1 MNHQQQQPFR
11 SDPAEVEA
19 WAKDLTQQF
28 SQLLATQQTRRAQ
41 EALRKRVQST
51 SRSRSR
57 SPVPPAPLHRQ
68 TPSPVPPTAL
78 SSTAAR
84 SPRPPPVPP
93 KIPNNYPSSAA
104 SSSSSSYVA
113 PAPTSPLPMS
123 PSQPQFQPQPHPHPH
138 PQYQQPPQQ
147 PSSSSSSHLRPPPT
161 PTRPFTRVNSA
172 PTSSNLPPPYV
183 AVRPVPRQPQPPSD
197 SASTQFRN
205 FLMGL
210 SETPVRYENPGLL
223 DNALSV
229 IPLDQIYGEAEE
241 EHMLFKAQAQ
251 SLGQF
256 KEEWGYQ
263 DCVIRA
269 LLRWFKRT
277 FFTWVDCP
285 ICPNCGTKTE
295 LQGLTPPNPDEIVRG
310 ATRTELYKCPKQ
322 DCQRHERFPR
332 YSDVWALLEAR
343 RGRCGEWANCFSM
356 LCRAV
361 GGRVRWIWN
370 SEDHVWTEVYSDHQ
384 QRWVHVDACEEAWDQ
399 PRLYTEGW
407 GKQIAYCVAFSH
419 DGGAADVTRRY
430 VRNPRMHGLPRTRC
444 PEEVLLYIIDE
455 IREKRRKNLSDE
467 DKKRLM
473 REDMR
478 EEQEFKEYVAAV
490 LAAEVGAGAAA
501 HLDLQRPS
509 EAEKRPRESGRG
521 EWTRV
526 RGEDGQHSG
535 PANRPGGRGGP

>member
-1 MNHQQQQPFR
+1 MDQQNFR
-11 SDPAEVEA
+11 NDPAEVEA
-19 WAKDLTQQF
+19 WAKDLTHQF
-28 SQLLATQQTRRAQ
+28 SQLLATQHTRRAQ
-41 EALRKRVQST
+41 DALRKRVQST

-57 SPVPPAPLHRQ
+57 SPVPPSSIHRQ
-68 TPSPVPPTAL
+68 TPSPSPSIA
-78 SSTAAR
+78 SSSAAGSR
-84 SPRPPPVPP
+84 SPRPPPLPP
-93 KIPNNYPSSAA
+93 KIPN
-104 SSSSSSYVA
+104 
-113 PAPTSPLPMS
+113 TT
-123 PSQPQFQPQPHPHPH
+123 PH
-138 PQYQQPPQQ
+138 PQYPSSTPSLPSTSTMHSPMPSQSSFQ
-147 PSSSSSSHLRPPPT
+147 PSSSSASSSSAYSSPAPSSHLRPPPT
-161 PTRPFTRVNSA
+161 PTRQFTRVNSA
-172 PTSSNLPPPYV
+172 PSSSSNLPPPYV
-183 AVRPVPRQPQPPSD
+183 AVRPIPRQPQPPSD
-197 SASTQFRN
+197 SASMQFRN

-210 SETPVRYENPGLL
+210 SETPLRYENPGLL
-223 DNALSV
+223 DNALGV

-251 SLGQF
+251 SLGKF

-269 LLRWFKRT
+269 LLRWFKRV

-295 LQGLTPPNPDEIVRG
+295 LQGLTPPNPDEIARG
-310 ATRTELYKCPKQ
+310 ATRTELYKCPKS

-332 YSDVWALLEAR
+332 YSDVWALLETR

-361 GGRVRWIWN
+361 GGRVRWVWN
-370 SEDHVWTEVYSDHQ
+370 SEDHVWTEVYSEHQ

-407 GKQIAYCVAFSH
+407 GKQIGYCVAFSH

-430 VRNPRMHGLPRTRC
+430 VRNPRLHGSPRTRC
-444 PEEVLLYIIDE
+444 PEEVLLFIIDE
-455 IREKRRKNLSDE
+455 IKDKRRKNLSDE

-473 REDMR
+473 MEDRR

-501 HLDLQRPS
+501 HLDMRRPG
-509 EAEKRPRESGRG
+509 EEEKRPRESGRG

-526 RGEDGQHSG
+526 RGEDGHSG

>member
-1 MNHQQQQPFR
+1 MDQNFR
-11 SDPAEVEA
+11 NSDPVEVEA
-19 WAKDLTQQF
+19 WAKDLTHQF

-57 SPVPPAPLHRQ
+57 SPVPPSVHRQ
-68 TPSPVPPTAL
+68 TPSPSP
-78 SSTAAR
+78 SSTSSAAR

-93 KIPNNYPSSAA
+93 KIPNTQPATTSS
-104 SSSSSSYVA
+104 
-113 PAPTSPLPMS
+113 TSLPMS
-123 PSQPQFQPQPHPHPH
+123 PSHPFH
-138 PQYQQPPQQ
+138 
-147 PSSSSSSHLRPPPT
+147 PSSSSSSSSSSSNHLRPPST
-161 PTRPFTRVNSA
+161 PRPVQRVNSA
-172 PTSSNLPPPYV
+172 PTSSSNLPPPYV
-183 AVRPVPRQPQPPSD
+183 AVRPIPRQPQAPSD
-197 SASTQFRN
+197 NASTQFRN
-205 FLMGL
+205 FLVGL
-210 SETPVRYENPGLL
+210 SETPVKYENPGLL

-229 IPLDQIYGEAEE
+229 IPMDQIHGEAEE

-251 SLGQF
+251 SLGHF

-269 LLRWFKRT
+269 LLRWFKRV

-285 ICPNCGTKTE
+285 VCPNCRTKTE
-295 LQGLTPPNPDEIVRG
+295 LQGLTPPNQDEIVRG
-310 ATRTELYKCPKQ
+310 ATRTELYKCPKPE
-322 DCQRHERFPR
+322 CQRHERFPR

-361 GGRVRWIWN
+361 GGRVRWVWN
-370 SEDHVWTEVYSDHQ
+370 SEDHVWTEVYSEHQ

-407 GKQIAYCVAFSH
+407 GKRIGYCIAFSH

-430 VRNPRMHGLPRTRC
+430 VRNPRLHGMPRTRC

-455 IREKRRKNLSDE
+455 IKEKRRNSLSDS

-473 REDMR
+473 REDMM

-501 HLDLQRPS
+501 HLDLHPPS
-509 EAEKRPRESGRG
+509 EAEKRPRETGRG
-521 EWTRV
+521 EWTRM
-526 RGEDGQHSG
+526 RGEDGYIG